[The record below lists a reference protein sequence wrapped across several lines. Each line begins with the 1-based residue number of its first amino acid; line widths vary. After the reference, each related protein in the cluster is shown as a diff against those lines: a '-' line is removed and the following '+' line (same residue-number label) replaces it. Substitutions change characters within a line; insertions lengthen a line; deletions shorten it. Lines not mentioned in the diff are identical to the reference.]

1 MAAFAVVEDSR
12 MIARESVELN
22 VFETAYSLKFPERA
36 PGHLDEFKHMLPP
49 GPDAPG
55 TAILVEPQGRQEWV
69 LVVTGLV
76 PAGSP
81 EGELAVVALPRS
93 DTFLVVARGGEAYG
107 VYVDRPGQY
116 LPLTKGVT
124 GICPMRSRECVLFTT
139 TAGVECWARTGK
151 RWSVPFKGIPDIRIV
166 DATQADVVV
175 YGHDTTRANA
185 PVWYAIG
192 ISDGRSKPI
201 NPLPDIKTDALP
213 FLDKRNALN

>member
-1 MAAFAVVEDSR
+1 MVPFATLEESR
-12 MIARESVELN
+12 MIARESIELN

-49 GPDAPG
+49 GPDAAGVP
-55 TAILVEPQGRQEWV
+55 IHVEPQGRQEWV
-69 LVVTGLV
+69 LVVNGLV
-76 PAGSP
+76 PDGAP
-81 EGELAVVALPRS
+81 ESELAVVALPRT
-93 DTFLVVARGGEAYG
+93 DTFLVAARGGEAYG

-124 GICPMRSRECVLFTT
+124 GIRPMRSRECVLFTT

-151 RWSVPFKGIPDIRIV
+151 RWSVPFKGFPDIRIV

-175 YGHDTTRANA
+175 YGHDTTRSNT

-201 NPLPDIKTDALP
+201 NPLPDIKTDGLP